1 MKALLLT
8 VTLYLFSTLQLHAD
22 DLRVSTT
29 ELLKS
34 PNKYKVLDV
43 RNFAE
48 YQKGHIPNA
57 INFPVTLTYA
67 DNKLNGKLTDPFSM
81 QNIVQNL
88 GLYADDTLVIYG
100 DGSFFDAARLFW
112 ALEVY
117 GFKNVKLLNSG
128 YDSWSLEDYPTTTQV
143 PNIVKSDYITIIDSN
158 RIATK
163 FSTQIATK
171 NPNQII
177 IDARPPKAYKGEVSS
192 AKRFGHIPKALNI
205 PASHNINSSTLKEI
219 SELQDVYKDIPKK
232 KKIILYCAI
241 GKISAT
247 NYFALRELGYNVS
260 NYDASWKE
268 WGNDF
273 QLPVVNPSKHIQ
285 KIFGKEPTSHKW

>member
-1 MKALLLT
+1 MKVSLLT
-8 VTLYLFSTLQLHAD
+8 LGLYFLLSITLQATE
-22 DLRVSTT
+22 LRVQTLK
-29 ELLKS
+29 LLKN
-34 PNKYKVLDV
+34 PHKYKLLDV
-43 RNFAE
+43 RDE
-48 YQKGHIPNA
+48 LSYKEGHIINA

-67 DNKLNGKLTDPFSM
+67 NQKLNGKLTDPFTM
-81 QNIVQNL
+81 QKIVQNL
-88 GLYADDTLVIYG
+88 GLNANDSIVIYD
-100 DGSFFDAARLFW
+100 DGSFFNAARVFW

-117 GFKNVKLLNSG
+117 GFKDVKLLSSG
-128 YDSWSLEDYPTTTQV
+128 YNHWLNNKHPVTKKIPKV
-143 PNIVKSDYITIIDSN
+143 FKSNYITIIDSN

-163 FSTQIATK
+163 FSTQIATR

-177 IDARPPKAYKGEVSS
+177 IDARPNKAYKGVVSS
-192 AKRFGHIPKALNI
+192 AKRYGHIPKALNI
-205 PASHNINSSTLKEI
+205 PATHNLNNSTLKNI
-219 SELQDVYKDIPKK
+219 SQLQDIYKNIDKK

-273 QLPVVNPSKHIQ
+273 QLPIINPSK
-285 KIFGKEPTSHKW
+285 K